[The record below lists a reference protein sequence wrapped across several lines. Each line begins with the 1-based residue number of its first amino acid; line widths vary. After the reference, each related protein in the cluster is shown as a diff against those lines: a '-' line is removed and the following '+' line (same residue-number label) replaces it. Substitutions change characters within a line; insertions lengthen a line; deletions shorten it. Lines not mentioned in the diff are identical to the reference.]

1 MKRFVK
7 LFAGLLSMAAVLST
21 VSCEKE
27 VSDTNLVGKWQSTS
41 IVEQTYEGDKLIG
54 EYSESCIEWYIGFN
68 FKDDGTGQFMEVEGN
83 DSEVISCE
91 WVLMGNKIILSSKEE
106 SESISYEVVAITS
119 SSMTLKMVE
128 EYTSDGVK
136 KKYVS
141 TFYFSKI

>member
-41 IVEQTYEGDKLIG
+41 IVEQSYEGDKLIG

-68 FKDDGTGQFMEVEGN
+68 FKDDGTCQLMEVEGN

-91 WVLMGNKIILSSKEE
+91 WVLMGNKLILSSKEADE
-106 SESISYEVVAITS
+106 SVSYEVVAITA

-136 KKYVS
+136 NKYVS
-141 TFYFSKI
+141 TIYFSKI